1 MGGGG
6 DGVEKMNER
15 GRNLLDV
22 IKEEVGGGAG
32 RGEGV
37 EEEEE
42 KEEGGDRK
50 GEGGEEKKE
59 GWKSR

>member
-1 MGGGG
+1 MNKKGMRTRRRGKTQWGGG

-15 GRNLLDV
+15 GGNLQDM

-37 EEEEE
+37 EE
-42 KEEGGDRK
+42 DVVMV
-50 GEGGEEKKE
+50 KKQ
-59 GWKSR
+59 G